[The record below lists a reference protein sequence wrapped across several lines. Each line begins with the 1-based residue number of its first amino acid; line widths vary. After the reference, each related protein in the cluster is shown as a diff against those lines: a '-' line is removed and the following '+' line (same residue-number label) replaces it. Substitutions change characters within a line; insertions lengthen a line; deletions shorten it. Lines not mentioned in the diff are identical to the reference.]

1 MKKNHLLAGFAGAA
15 ALGLLVYCIG
25 FSDIAAQ
32 ARNLGRVLPLIL
44 LAGAIRLWAQTR
56 AWRTALCAEDIH
68 VPQSR
73 LAGVRLASQA
83 ASYFAVLGP
92 AVSEPTK
99 LILLRNDAG
108 MSTVAAPTLVESG
121 MYWFVTAI
129 LSLAGMCATA
139 LLVSSPGPVWVSAGV
154 FSLALAALATRR
166 SLLTLLVRWAGA
178 RPPRSLRSAELVELR
193 IRSFPDR
200 QPQAARKVLA
210 LDTLAQFFTLVEVSI
225 VLWAIGLRVSV
236 LHVVA
241 IEAAGRMV
249 KILGAWVPGRIGADE
264 GGAAA
269 PFALLG
275 LPPAAG
281 LLLVVT
287 RRVRDLLW
295 CAAGIGC
302 AARLSA
308 WSPAGEARMSPA
320 SPFTEEC

>member
-1 MKKNHLLAGFAGAA
+1 VKKTRLLAGFAGAA
-15 ALGLLVYCIG
+15 ALGLLVYRIG

-56 AWRTALCAEDIH
+56 AWRTALCAEGIH

-83 ASYFAVLGP
+83 ASYLAVLGP
-92 AVSEPTK
+92 AVSEPAK
-99 LILLRNDAG
+99 LILLRNSAG
-108 MSTVAAPTLVESG
+108 MSAVAAPTLVESG

-129 LSLAGMCATA
+129 LGLAGMCAAA
-139 LLVSSPGPVWVSAGV
+139 LLVSNPGLVWASAGIFGV
-154 FSLALAALATRR
+154 ALAALATRH
-166 SLLTLLVRWAGA
+166 SILTYLVRWAGA
-178 RPPRSLRSAELVELR
+178 RAPRWLRSAERVELR
-193 IRSFPDR
+193 IRSFRDR

-210 LDTLAQFFTLVEVSI
+210 LAALAQFFTLVEVSA
-225 VLWAIGLRVSV
+225 VLWAIGLQVSV

-269 PFALLG
+269 SFALLG
-275 LPPAAG
+275 LPPVGG

-295 CAAGIGC
+295 CTAGIGW

-308 WSPAGEARMSPA
+308 WSPTGEARTSPA
-320 SPFTEEC
+320 SPFIEEC